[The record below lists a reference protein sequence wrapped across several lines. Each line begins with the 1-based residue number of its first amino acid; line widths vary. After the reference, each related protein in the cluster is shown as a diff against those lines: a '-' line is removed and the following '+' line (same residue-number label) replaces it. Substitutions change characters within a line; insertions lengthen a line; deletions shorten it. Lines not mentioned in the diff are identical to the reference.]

1 MNKRI
6 NKRFGKQFLIVFL
19 TEQNISL
26 QEYFKNCLEF
36 TPAKEV
42 N

>member
-19 TEQNISL
+19 MEQNISL